1 MKLKKI
7 LEELK
12 NYIIQVT
19 FDDFMHVFIA
29 FPKDWDMT
37 SFFDDNEVYILE
49 NSKKTFEENNKIYT
63 IYEFILKSNDFVDDL
78 FNIIIQIKNTFLEKE
93 KMLFEL
99 NKKVEQ
105 EKLDL
110 ERIVN
115 EKINNLRGTQL
126 NKKPKNDLIQ
136 KLEETTESK
145 SIDDIMTSYSK

>member
-12 NYIIQVT
+12 NYIIQIT

-115 EKINNLRGTQL
+115 QLRIDGEDPNPNAAVWKCAQQAL
-126 NKKPKNDLIQ
+126 LQRIKNQILDNT
-136 KLEETTESK
+136 KGNV
-145 SIDDIMTSYSK
+145 